1 MAQAWP
7 YVRPRCRSV
16 PVFRATCPIPGSRG
30 PIPPT
35 NSQQNDQE
43 DRLPSGNRAP
53 DLHFLVAGRDINPRL
68 LGYEPSVTPHNPVR
82 QPGHQSPS
90 PCGLPLPRR
99 QLRTQRAECLSTPTD
114 LASSPEFNF
123 TRPPTAV
130 RSCRHVAGHPAH
142 PRASIAAR
150 HQRAP
155 ADRACSTSPPR
166 WACPPVIAGQSM
178 RLSVINGRPE
188 RRSDD
193 GQVILKQPA
202 PVSSL
207 GLDLLVCGAPLRNRT
222 VDLLLT
228 MDHQQVSVIAAG
240 I

>member
-1 MAQAWP
+1 MSQAWP

-16 PVFRATCPIPGSRG
+16 PVFRATCRIPGSRG

-43 DRLPSGNRAP
+43 ARLPSGNRAP
-53 DLHFLVAGRDINPRL
+53 DLHFLVAGRDMNPRL

-90 PCGLPLPRR
+90 PCSLPLPRR

-142 PRASIAAR
+142 PGPPLQHGISALQPTAHVQHPRPVGLARLTSRAS
-150 HQRAP
+150 P
-155 ADRACSTSPPR
+155 CGSVSSTD
-166 WACPPVIAGQSM
+166 VQ
-178 RLSVINGRPE
+178 N
-188 RRSDD
+188 D
-193 GQVILKQPA
+193 GQM
-202 PVSSL
+202 
-207 GLDLLVCGAPLRNRT
+207 T
-222 VDLLLT
+222 VR
-228 MDHQQVSVIAAG
+228 
-240 I
+240 

>member
-1 MAQAWP
+1 MPPPAARDGPSPAIRPAEMPIRTSLPRNVP
-7 YVRPRCRSV
+7 YSGV
-16 PVFRATCPIPGSRG
+16 PG

-43 DRLPSGNRAP
+43 DRLPSDNRAP

-142 PRASIAAR
+142 RGPPLQHGISALQPTAHVQHPR
-150 HQRAP
+150 P
-155 ADRACSTSPPR
+155 
-166 WACPPVIAGQSM
+166 
-178 RLSVINGRPE
+178 
-188 RRSDD
+188 
-193 GQVILKQPA
+193 
-202 PVSSL
+202 
-207 GLDLLVCGAPLRNRT
+207 
-222 VDLLLT
+222 
-228 MDHQQVSVIAAG
+228 
-240 I
+240 